1 MPGAMPG
8 LPIAVALSAASFTT
22 MTDYIFKDIDSFHRL
37 ITMSGES
44 QLAAQC
50 KLPIGHW
57 QCIFKNVDGI
67 IYNANTDNTFTR
79 IN

>member
-1 MPGAMPG
+1 
-8 LPIAVALSAASFTT
+8 
-22 MTDYIFKDIDSFHRL
+22 MTDYIFKDVDSFHR
-37 ITMSGES
+37 IINMSGDT

-50 KLPIGHW
+50 KLPIGRW
-57 QCIFKNVDGI
+57 QCIFKDADGI

>member
-1 MPGAMPG
+1 
-8 LPIAVALSAASFTT
+8 
-22 MTDYIFKDIDSFHRL
+22 MTDYIFKDIDSYHRML
-37 ITMSGES
+37 SMSGDT

-57 QCIFKNVDGI
+57 QCIFKDVNGI

-79 IN
+79 INK

>member
-1 MPGAMPG
+1 MTEAITTGCY
-8 LPIAVALSAASFTT
+8 LVACPALNEREICYGIDHANDVCYS
-22 MTDYIFKDIDSFHRL
+22 MHKD
-37 ITMSGES
+37 SGG
-44 QLAAQC
+44 AAQC

-57 QCIFKNVDGI
+57 QCIFKDVDGI